1 MREKNATPHAAVSRP
16 YLCATAASCHATD
29 RREPKDKAGR
39 RRERGRRHARRRKAR
54 TPPLP
59 RSRILV
65 PDTQPVDL
73 GSHSATPV
81 TATPPL
87 PLQLT
92 QATRGR
98 DLSIAHRHT
107 TAPRRTMIHP
117 KVTVQLEEILDYIF
131 FGFSYS
137 SKVTVQQWSTILRS
151 TQALSPSR
159 TQAPPTPVAR
169 GIRCLPREAVCVKPV
184 VVALRVS

>member
-39 RRERGRRHARRRKAR
+39 RRERGRRHAGRRKAR

-87 PLQLT
+87 SAATDTSYPRPRPLD
-92 QATRGR
+92 R
-98 DLSIAHRHT
+98 
-107 TAPRRTMIHP
+107 APPHNCP
-117 KVTVQLEEILDYIF
+117 PAYDGKVTMGRARAE
-131 FGFSYS
+131 
-137 SKVTVQQWSTILRS
+137 
-151 TQALSPSR
+151 QADGPECVSDTLCASHQMR
-159 TQAPPTPVAR
+159 R
-169 GIRCLPREAVCVKPV
+169 GV
-184 VVALRVS
+184 